1 MNYPYQMK
9 FPYIK
14 CNSSPEE
21 KDLTR

>member
-1 MNYPYQMK
+1 MK